1 MREIV
6 EQVIKELTV
15 SRGEAELI
23 VAALLEKPR
32 FGIYLNDSVDQGT
45 RKLLHTR
52 LMQLKTGMPLEYV
65 TTKMQFMDYSLH
77 IYPGVFIPRFETE
90 YFIELIGKLV
100 DFVPERIL
108 DIGTGTGAISIAL
121 AHLYPDAQIFA
132 TDISDMAI
140 RCARE
145 NIKEYGLSDRIH
157 LTQCSIC
164 DGASTKFDLIISNPP
179 YIPSSRLRSLPKSVR
194 DFEPMLAIDGG
205 QDGTQFI
212 ELIIQQTAEY
222 LNPGGVIA
230 LEIDEDTTAILKK
243 FLQVS
248 GYDKFSFKRDQFRKY
263 RYLFIGNLKNEKSK
277 DIN

>member
-32 FGIYLNDSVDQGT
+32 FGIYLNDSVDQDT
-45 RKLLHTR
+45 RKLLHAR

-77 IYPGVFIPRFETE
+77 FYPGVFIPRFETE
-90 YFIELIGKLV
+90 YFIELIEKLV
-100 DFVPERIL
+100 NLVPDRIL
-108 DIGTGTGAISIAL
+108 DIGTGTSAISIAL

-132 TDISDMAI
+132 TDISDIAI

-157 LTQCSIC
+157 LTQCNIC
-164 DGASTKFDLIISNPP
+164 DGVNTKFDLIISNPP
-179 YIPSSRLRSLPKSVR
+179 LLM
-194 DFEPMLAIDGG
+194 ML
-205 QDGTQFI
+205 
-212 ELIIQQTAEY
+212 
-222 LNPGGVIA
+222 
-230 LEIDEDTTAILKK
+230 
-243 FLQVS
+243 
-248 GYDKFSFKRDQFRKY
+248 
-263 RYLFIGNLKNEKSK
+263 
-277 DIN
+277 